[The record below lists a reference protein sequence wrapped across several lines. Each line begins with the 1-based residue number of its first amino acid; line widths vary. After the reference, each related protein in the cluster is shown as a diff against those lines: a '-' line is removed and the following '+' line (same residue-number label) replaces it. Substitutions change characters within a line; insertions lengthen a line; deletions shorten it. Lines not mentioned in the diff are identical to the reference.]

1 MYVVLK
7 VLIKWI
13 IDSNSAR
20 FPGDTDNGS
29 HSDRK
34 LAHRSLPRF
43 RTS

>member
-20 FPGDTDNGS
+20 FPGDTVNGS
-29 HSDRK
+29 YGDRK
-34 LAHRSLPRF
+34 QGHKSLPRF

>member
-34 LAHRSLPRF
+34 LAHKSLSRF

>member
-7 VLIKWI
+7 VVIKWI

-29 HSDRK
+29 YSDRK
-34 LAHRSLPRF
+34 LAHQSLQRF